1 MNPTLKPTVGTG
13 NNAPTLR
20 SNVQHCENMADV
32 RQHIDAL
39 DARIVALLVERT
51 GYMTEAA
58 RIKQDPSLVHD
69 QERIDFIMVRVR
81 QLAQSLGGRPEVV
94 EAAYRALIGAS
105 IEFERGEFE
114 RLRKGVHS

>member
-1 MNPTLKPTVGTG
+1 MNQTLNPT
-13 NNAPTLR
+13 A
-20 SNVQHCENMADV
+20 QHCDSMADV
-32 RQHIDAL
+32 RRHIDAL
-39 DARIVALLVERT
+39 DSRIVPLLVERT

-69 QERIDFIMVRVR
+69 QERIDFIVARVR
-81 QLAQSLGGRPEVV
+81 DLAQSLNGRPEVV

-114 RLRKGVHS
+114 RLRKGAPA

>member
-1 MNPTLKPTVGTG
+1 MNHTLKPT
-13 NNAPTLR
+13 A
-20 SNVQHCENMADV
+20 QHCESMADV
-32 RQHIDAL
+32 RRHIDAL

-58 RIKQDPSLVHD
+58 RIKQDPNLVHD
-69 QERIDFIMVRVR
+69 QERIDFIVARVR
-81 QLAQSLGGRPEVV
+81 DLAQNLNGRPEVV

-114 RLRKGVHS
+114 RLRKGERA

>member
-1 MNPTLKPTVGTG
+1 MSHTLKPT
-13 NNAPTLR
+13 A
-20 SNVQHCENMADV
+20 QHCDSMADV
-32 RQHIDAL
+32 RRHIDAL

-58 RIKQDPSLVHD
+58 RIKQDPNLVHD
-69 QERIDFIMVRVR
+69 QERIDFIVARVR
-81 QLAQSLGGRPEVV
+81 DLAQGLNGRPEVV

-114 RLRKGVHS
+114 RLRKGEGV

>member
-1 MNPTLKPTVGTG
+1 MNPTLKPM
-13 NNAPTLR
+13 A
-20 SNVQHCENMADV
+20 QHCESMADV

-58 RIKQDPSLVHD
+58 RIKQDPNLVHD
-69 QERIDFIMVRVR
+69 QERIDFIVARVC
-81 QLAQSLGGRPEVV
+81 QLAQGLNGRPEVV
-94 EAAYRALIGAS
+94 EATYRALIGAS

-114 RLRKGVHS
+114 RLRKGESV